1 MIRMCRVRLVDWV
14 LTDAL
19 CERVGFVVKIQ
30 EIINQSRLCGV
41 VMSCVETSIPKYV
54 KYIYFECE
62 IIYFERKLSRFFLM
76 VKCMKIKL
84 FLCLQ

>member
-1 MIRMCRVRLVDWV
+1 MCRVRLVDWV

-54 KYIYFECE
+54 KYI
-62 IIYFERKLSRFFLM
+62 
-76 VKCMKIKL
+76 
-84 FLCLQ
+84 